1 MIVIVDSNQVAE
13 LQVTSG
19 GSRFTGN
26 ALHGAAIAE
35 ECVGVVVD
43 QLKAGLV
50 EDASGVCLRNSETHG
65 VCEALTKRSGGHF
78 NTRCVVRLWV
88 TWSLAVDLA
97 ESLEVVDGEVVAEEV
112 QQSVLEHA
120 SMAVGKDEAVTVEP
134 LWVLW
139 VEGHELVEQDVG
151 HWGHSHGRTRVAR
164 VGGERGIDLEHITC
178 QYKCSSCRF
187 SGTIA
192 ESQNLYALVNWLRRG
207 STHGQRPVLKLA
219 LFRLSS
225 RVLAGNVLTGWC

>member
-1 MIVIVDSNQVAE
+1 MVVIVDGNQVAE

-50 EDASGVCLRNSETHG
+50 EDASSVCLRNSETHG
-65 VCEALTKRSGGHF
+65 VRETLTKRSGGHF
-78 NTRCVVRLWV
+78 NARCVVRLWV

-97 ESLEVVDGEVVAEEV
+97 ESLEVIDGEVVTEEV
-112 QQSVLEHA
+112 QQSVLKHT
-120 SMAVGKDEAVTVEP
+120 SVAVGKDEAVTVEP

-164 VGGERGIDLEHITC
+164 VGGERGIDLEDTVSVEKFIV
-178 QYKCSSCRF
+178 QAFEYQCRVTKF
-187 SGTIA
+187 VCID
-192 ESQNLYALVNWLRRG
+192 ESVEEGQHSRPASYIQV
-207 STHGQRPVLKLA
+207 STPSLIL
-219 LFRLSS
+219 LD
-225 RVLAGNVLTGWC
+225 T